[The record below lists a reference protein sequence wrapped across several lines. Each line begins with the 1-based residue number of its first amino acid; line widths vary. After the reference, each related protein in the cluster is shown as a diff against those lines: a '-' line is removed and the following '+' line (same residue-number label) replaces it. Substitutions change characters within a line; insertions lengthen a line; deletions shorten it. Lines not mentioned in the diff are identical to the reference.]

1 VQPTGHSRQE
11 MVQICRLLYQRGLI
25 VGTEGN
31 VSVRMAPNRF
41 WITPAG
47 RHKGLLQPEDP
58 VLIDAQ
64 GRVHFGSG
72 RPSSETAMHLAVYQH
87 RSDVQ
92 AVVHA
97 HPPIATALTVAGY
110 GLEPALL
117 PEAVVA
123 LGEVPTV
130 PYRMPT
136 THEFARD
143 VGESMRHAEAA
154 LLENHGCI
162 TVGPSLMTA
171 FNRMETVERVAQIFY
186 LARTLGHVQRLA
198 PADVEALRSLMH
210 TSQHDTLLP
219 HMSTG
224 DRADE

>member
-1 VQPTGHSRQE
+1 MRREIVH
-11 MVQICRLLYQRGLI
+11 ICRLLYQRGLI

-31 VSVRMAPNRF
+31 VSVRAAPNRF
-41 WITPAG
+41 WITPTG
-47 RHKGLLQPEDP
+47 CHKGMLQPQDT

-64 GRVHFGSG
+64 GQVYFGQG
-72 RPSSETAMHLAVYQH
+72 RPSSETAMHLTLYQ
-87 RSDVQ
+87 RRPEVQ

-110 GLEPALL
+110 ALESALL

-123 LGEVPTV
+123 LGEVPTI

-136 THEFARD
+136 TPAFAREI
-143 VGESMRHAEAA
+143 GERMCHVEAA

-171 FNRMETVERVAQIFY
+171 FNRLETVERVAQIFY
-186 LARTLGHVQRLA
+186 LAQTLGRVRRLA
-198 PADVEALRSLMH
+198 PADVEALR
-210 TSQHDTLLP
+210 TLVQ
-219 HMSTG
+219 T
-224 DRADE
+224 